1 MRCLRFRAPIAAAAG
16 CSLFV
21 AFTLLARIPAGTA
34 AESITPSQP
43 GIHPQVET
51 RLLNDIKYL
60 ASDELEGRGIG
71 TEGLNKAA
79 AYVRREFQAAGLDV
93 TRVNGDAFQKF
104 TMPTKAK
111 LESPNTLEF
120 VAPDGKVTVLK
131 QDVDFRPCAF
141 GGSGKISGGIAFG
154 GYAIDSKNHNYRD
167 FAGVDVKGKAVIVMR
182 RVPQQD
188 DPNGAFSS
196 NGDLGRDGSLLAKLQ
211 NAVAAGA
218 SSLFVVNDPASVKRN
233 AKESESAVRRATNR
247 LVDVA
252 EALDSAANGSAAATT
267 ARADLSKAVA
277 RLKKARADAKK
288 GDNDP
293 LMVFGYGGN
302 GKAGGIPVV
311 QLTLAATNRLLK
323 ASTGKTLEQLEAEI
337 DKDLKPKSQVLA
349 GWKADGVTSVRHLQV
364 EVKNVIG
371 VLDGEGPHADEIV
384 VFGAH
389 YDHLGRGGF
398 SSGSLLESSN
408 EIHNG
413 ADDNASGTCALME
426 VARYFGHQAK
436 KPARKLVF
444 IGFTGEEEGLI
455 GSAHYVKEPVFPL
468 AKTVAMINLDM
479 VGRLSEERLTVYGTG
494 TSDHFKELI
503 ERTTKAHHFHLIPK
517 PEGFGPSDHSSFY
530 GKKIPVLFFF
540 TGTHSDYHRPTDD
553 WEKINIVGM
562 DRIVDLVEEV
572 ANTVVNAS
580 DRPNYIEIKGMGMVS
595 RGGSR
600 PYFGSIPDF
609 GSEAAGY
616 AIQGVAPD
624 GPADRAGIKAGD
636 LIVQMGDRKITG
648 LDDFD
653 LALRRFKAGEEI
665 PVVVVRGGKKVPL
678 KVTLGKPK

>member
-1 MRCLRFRAPIAAAAG
+1 MTSSTSPP
-16 CSLFV
+16 
-21 AFTLLARIPAGTA
+21 T
-34 AESITPSQP
+34 
-43 GIHPQVET
+43 
-51 RLLNDIKYL
+51 N
-60 ASDELEGRGIG
+60 LEGRGIG

-93 TRVNGDAFQKF
+93 TRVKGDAFQKF

-111 LESPNTLEF
+111 LESPNKLEF
-120 VAPDGKVTVLK
+120 VSPDGKVTVLK

-141 GGSGKISGGIAFG
+141 GGSGKISGGIAFA
-154 GYAIDSKNHNYRD
+154 GYAIDSKDHHYRD
-167 FAGVDVKGKAVIVMR
+167 FEGIDVKGKAVIVMR
-182 RVPQQD
+182 RVPRQE
-188 DPNGAFSS
+188 DPNSEFSTNGAV
-196 NGDLGRDGSLLAKLQ
+196 GRDGALQTKFQ
-211 NAVAAGA
+211 NASDAGA
-218 SSLFVVNDPASVKRN
+218 SALFIVNDPASVKKN
-233 AKESESAVRRATNR
+233 AKENESAIRRATNR
-247 LVDVA
+247 VVEAA
-252 EALDSAANGSAAATT
+252 EALDAAADGSAAAAA
-267 ARADLSKAVA
+267 ARKDLAKGVA
-277 RLKKARADAKK
+277 RLKKARADVKK
-288 GDNDP
+288 ADDDP

-302 GKAGGIPVV
+302 GKTGGIPVI
-311 QLTLAATNRLLK
+311 QLTVAAADRLLK
-323 ASTGKTLEQLEAEI
+323 ASIGKTLEQLEAGI
-337 DKDLKPKSQVLA
+337 DKDLKPESQVLA
-349 GWKADGVTSVRHLQV
+349 GWKTEGVTSILRQQA

-371 VLDGEGPHADEIV
+371 VLEGEGPHADETV

-398 SSGSLLESSN
+398 SSGSLLEGSN

-426 VARYFGHQAK
+426 VARFFGHQAK
-436 KPARKLVF
+436 KPPRRLVF
-444 IGFTGEEEGLI
+444 IAFTGEEEGLV
-455 GSAHYVKEPVFPL
+455 GSVHYVKEPIFPL

-479 VGRLSEERLTVYGTG
+479 VGRLNEERLTVYGLG

-503 ERTTKAHHFHLIPK
+503 ERTTKSHHFHLIPK

-553 WEKINIVGM
+553 WDKINIVGM

-572 ANTVVNAS
+572 ATTIVNAP

-609 GSEAAGY
+609 GNEAAGY
-616 AIQGVAPD
+616 AIQGVTAD
-624 GPADRAGIKAGD
+624 SPADRAGIKGGD
-636 LIVQMGDRKITG
+636 LIVQMGERKITG

-653 LALRRFKAGEEI
+653 QALRRFKAGDEI
-665 PVVVVRGGKKVPL
+665 PVVVVRGGKKVSL
-678 KVTLGKPK
+678 KVVLGRPK

>member
-1 MRCLRFRAPIAAAAG
+1 
-16 CSLFV
+16 
-21 AFTLLARIPAGTA
+21 
-34 AESITPSQP
+34 
-43 GIHPQVET
+43 
-51 RLLNDIKYL
+51 
-60 ASDELEGRGIG
+60 
-71 TEGLNKAA
+71 
-79 AYVRREFQAAGLDV
+79 
-93 TRVNGDAFQKF
+93 
-104 TMPTKAK
+104 
-111 LESPNTLEF
+111 
-120 VAPDGKVTVLK
+120 
-131 QDVDFRPCAF
+131 
-141 GGSGKISGGIAFG
+141 
-154 GYAIDSKNHNYRD
+154 
-167 FAGVDVKGKAVIVMR
+167 
-182 RVPQQD
+182 
-188 DPNGAFSS
+188 
-196 NGDLGRDGSLLAKLQ
+196 
-211 NAVAAGA
+211 
-218 SSLFVVNDPASVKRN
+218 
-233 AKESESAVRRATNR
+233 
-247 LVDVA
+247 
-252 EALDSAANGSAAATT
+252 
-267 ARADLSKAVA
+267 
-277 RLKKARADAKK
+277 
-288 GDNDP
+288 
-293 LMVFGYGGN
+293 
-302 GKAGGIPVV
+302 
-311 QLTLAATNRLLK
+311 
-323 ASTGKTLEQLEAEI
+323 
-337 DKDLKPKSQVLA
+337 
-349 GWKADGVTSVRHLQV
+349 
-364 EVKNVIG
+364 
-371 VLDGEGPHADEIV
+371 
-384 VFGAH
+384 
-389 YDHLGRGGF
+389 
-398 SSGSLLESSN
+398 
-408 EIHNG
+408 
-413 ADDNASGTCALME
+413 ME